1 MLVLSKES
9 LAYFAAVSFDI
20 KTLLMIQVS
29 SNVILSE
36 EPFLTTLYKKKEPLS
51 DYLPTLLCFPYGTLK
66 IFILVSDMSGSH

>member
-1 MLVLSKES
+1 MLILSKES

-36 EPFLTTLYKKKEPLS
+36 EPFLTTLYKKKN
-51 DYLPTLLCFPYGTLK
+51 LLVTISQPYFVFLMV
-66 IFILVSDMSGSH
+66 L